1 MAVVDAMKITEG
13 YMQPQIGQNQL
24 QDQSPNDHDH
34 MQVDTHLPTDHT
46 TASDSIDPEE
56 KLQGCT
62 MPEDTTKTAEKSAES
77 QVPMPSST
85 ARLGAGQL

>member
-24 QDQSPNDHDH
+24 QDQSPNDIDH

-62 MPEDTTKTAEKSAES
+62 LIINPPKTAEDPAVTPKGSLLSTS
-77 QVPMPSST
+77 Q
-85 ARLGAGQL
+85 LGANQS